1 MSQDWNQPS
10 EQDSPLSYSDKPVQQ
25 STPVPP
31 PVDTT
36 VRVSK
41 TRRNYTWIYLSVIAL
56 LLGTCI
62 YLFLNRNAM
71 IEQRNT
77 AMLQVDSV
85 STSRDDL
92 QKEYDAALVRL
103 DDLVSKNTELNSQ
116 IQNSNG
122 EVAKLK
128 QQIDGIMR
136 NKNATEKDLK
146 KARQL
151 INTLNHTVRSYED
164 QIAELKGENEHLTTQ
179 NQSLTQERD
188 STVTENQSL
197 KRVGSVLHASN
208 IRMIPID
215 LRRNGSKEKETTK
228 ARRVDVLRILF
239 DIDEN
244 RIAESGNKEI
254 FLRIT
259 GPDGMLLSNAAY
271 GSGMTTTEQ
280 GERIGYTLSREI
292 LITKSEMLKDV
303 AVDWKQDSDY
313 RRGSYLIE
321 LYHQGFRIG
330 SGGVTL
336 R

>member
-25 STPVPP
+25 PETP
-31 PVDTT
+31 PVTAASASNA
-36 VRVSK
+36 SK
-41 TRRNYTWIYLSVIAL
+41 PRRNYTWIYIAIIAL
-56 LLGTCI
+56 LLGTNI
-62 YLFLNRNAM
+62 YLFLNRSAM
-71 IEQRNT
+71 IEQRNI

-116 IQNSNG
+116 IQSSNG
-122 EVAKLK
+122 EVARLK

-136 NKNATEKDLK
+136 NKNATDKDLK

-164 QIAELKGENEHLTTQ
+164 QIAELQGENEHLTHQ
-179 NQSLTQERD
+179 NQSLSQERD
-188 STVTENQSL
+188 STASENQNL
-197 KRVGSVLHASN
+197 KRVASVLHASN

-215 LRRNGSKEKETTK
+215 LRRGGSKEKETTK

-244 RIAESGNKEI
+244 RIAETGNKEI

-280 GERIGYTLSREI
+280 GERIGYTLSKEI
-292 LITKSEMLKDV
+292 LITKNEMLKDV
-303 AVDWKQDSDY
+303 AVDWKQDNDY